1 MLTTGMTTSSPTTV
15 KANKVRTQ
23 RTHAGSCWACRLLAT
38 ETAWSCK
45 IASVLM
51 AHAPAFQP
59 VNQHQHGEGYDQ
71 QHHRNRRRFP
81 VGELLEARDN
91 EDRRDLRFVRHVA
104 RHEHH
109 RAVLPNAA
117 GKGQRK
123 ACDKCRIKRRKD
135 YIPKSLPARA
145 SQRGGSFL

>member
-15 KANKVRTQ
+15 KANKVRPQ
-23 RTHAGSCWACRLLAT
+23 RTHAGSCWSCRTLAT
-38 ETAWSCK
+38 AMAAGLSK
-45 IASVLM
+45 RASVLM
-51 AHAPAFQP
+51 AHAPPFQP

-109 RAVLPNAA
+109 RA
-117 GKGQRK
+117 
-123 ACDKCRIKRRKD
+123 
-135 YIPKSLPARA
+135 
-145 SQRGGSFL
+145 